1 MIFTI
6 IGEADMQRIID
17 EHNRLSYGLGLL
29 VGITSKNDVERKE
42 SLVDEYETIVT
53 SIVINIVF
61 NECLV
66 TRKT

>member
-1 MIFTI
+1 MIFTK